1 MIFLEKVSKQFD
13 EIAAL
18 RNVDLTIAEN
28 TIFGLLGP
36 NGAGKTTLIR
46 IITSIFAPDNGKF
59 FYNGKLV
66 NNDFKPSI
74 GYLPEE
80 RGLYKKMKVGEQL
93 LYLAQLKG
101 LSLSEAKLNLQY
113 WLEKLS
119 LTDREFQK
127 VEQLS
132 KGLQQKVQFIATV
145 IHNPDII
152 ILDEPFTGFDPINA
166 QMIKN
171 EIVELQ
177 KKGKTIIIS
186 SHRMESVE
194 ELCDEIALLNKGEII
209 LSGKIADIKKSYSKN
224 SFLIKGIGEVKG
236 LKSAEIHQKTTQENS
251 TELELKIKE
260 NQSVNSLLQELISLD
275 FQIQFVEEILPSM
288 HDIFIENIN

>member
-46 IITSIFAPDNGKF
+46 IITSIFAPDNGKY
-59 FYNGKLV
+59 FYNGNQV

-101 LSLSEAKLNLQY
+101 LSLSQAKLNLKY

-177 KKGKTIIIS
+177 KKEKPLSFHLT
-186 SHRMESVE
+186 EWN
-194 ELCDEIALLNKGEII
+194 LL
-209 LSGKIADIKKSYSKN
+209 KN
-224 SFLIKGIGEVKG
+224 FAMK
-236 LKSAEIHQKTTQENS
+236 
-251 TELELKIKE
+251 
-260 NQSVNSLLQELISLD
+260 
-275 FQIQFVEEILPSM
+275 
-288 HDIFIENIN
+288 